1 MMGKKLAPVVVLVTL
16 LTMLGP
22 LTGFALGLG
31 PITMRS
37 ALNQPLLAEIDVHSL
52 QPGDLDKLAIR
63 LAARDDFKRVNVER
77 SAFLTRIKFA
87 ISFRDDG
94 STYVKLTTSRPV
106 TEPYLDFLI
115 EARWPRGRALKE
127 YTVLVDPPVLTA
139 ETPAP
144 VQQATIAPVFA
155 PKAAPK
161 PQSRRLVRKARP
173 APVSKPETGSRRFNQ
188 PKTDLTTP
196 VFKPRGRPVAAN
208 VAPATIPAPQP
219 SRSSDS
225 GSLNYGVVKRNDT
238 LSEIAQAMRTE
249 SEEAASVSLQ
259 QLMLAL
265 LRSNPKAFIRGNVN
279 QLKAG
284 FKLRIDDP
292 SILQELSRSEAV
304 AEVRNQTIAWRN
316 RKAGRLLRQVESSE
330 EVATADRDTGIGSA
344 ATTDKIVEADNEAQL
359 KLVAPGKEG
368 QGTGSGKE
376 SGEVAKLNSEL
387 LLATESL
394 DTNRRETGEL
404 KTRLSDLEE
413 QLSSMQRLI
422 MLKDEEMLALQ
433 NRLKD
438 GKDAPVV
445 KTVKKEDRSA
455 APKRSRTGRDDEGFL
470 SDTLLM
476 GAVALLIIGVIGWL
490 VIRRRKMQSGFEES
504 ILNVGMADQVGA
516 ATFSGTASQPHS
528 QSGVVSDFAMSD
540 MGGIQSDSAEVDPI
554 SEADV
559 YLAYG
564 RHQQAEDIIQ
574 QALGTTP
581 DRLDL
586 HVKLLEVYHAA
597 HNRPAFEDHAQ
608 QFHAKI
614 AGDESNTHWARV
626 AALGAEIAPDHALFG
641 GSVAGI
647 ATDNSPADVGGVTA
661 EEEDLLDFDFDTAG
675 SMDSTDFGADD
686 ALDLDVSGLDF
697 DLEDDELNSET
708 LANIDNVD
716 SDNSIEFD
724 MGTTNIT
731 PPPAASVEQGSELDL
746 SLDSGE
752 MSLDALQLTEENAEL
767 DQLAEIAISGNS
779 PELTLDMESNEQAS
793 DSGDG
798 GFDFDFDVLDT
809 DSVDVA
815 DDGIGDSAAESNVI
829 AFDGES
835 MGDDLD
841 DDIFSEA
848 DEVGTKLDL
857 AKAYV
862 DMGDSDG
869 ARSILDEVMEEGDD
883 DQKYQAE
890 QLLQQMG

>member
-1 MMGKKLAPVVVLVTL
+1 MMGKKLARVVVLMTL
-16 LTMLGP
+16 MAMLGP
-22 LTGFALGLG
+22 VTSFALGLG

-63 LAARDDFKRVNVER
+63 LASHDDFKRVNVER
-77 SAFLTRIKFA
+77 SAFLSRIKFA
-87 ISFRDDG
+87 LSVRDDG
-94 STYVKLTTSRPV
+94 SAYVKLTTTQPV

-115 EARWPRGRALKE
+115 EAKWPRGRALKE

-144 VQQATIAPVFA
+144 VQQATVAPVFA
-155 PKAAPK
+155 PRAAPR
-161 PQSRRLVRKARP
+161 PQSKRPIRKARP
-173 APVSKPETGSRRFNQ
+173 APVTELEPEPSSRRFNQ
-188 PKTDLTTP
+188 PKTKLVTP
-196 VFKPRGRPVAAN
+196 VFKPRGRPVEEDM
-208 VAPATIPAPQP
+208 APATIPAPQP
-219 SRSSDS
+219 SLSSDPD
-225 GSLNYGVVKRNDT
+225 SLNYGVVRRNDT
-238 LSEIAQAMRTE
+238 LSEIAQEMRTE
-249 SEEAASVSLQ
+249 SEQAASVSMQ

-265 LRSNPKAFIRGNVN
+265 LRSNPKAFIRGNIN

-284 FKLRIDDP
+284 VTLRIDDP
-292 SILQELSRSEAV
+292 FVLQELSQSEAV
-304 AEVRNQTIAWRN
+304 AEVRTQTIAWRD

-330 EVATADRDTGIGSA
+330 DVATADRDTDIDSR
-344 ATTDKIVEADNEAQL
+344 ATTDRIAEEDSGAQL

-376 SGEVAKLNSEL
+376 SGELTKLNSEL

-394 DTNRRETGEL
+394 DANRQETGEL

-422 MLKDEEMLALQ
+422 MLKDEEMLVLQ

-438 GKDAPVV
+438 GIDTPAT
-445 KTVKKEDRSA
+445 KTADKEDRSA
-455 APKRSRTGRDDEGFL
+455 PKRPEMGTDDEGFL

-476 GAVALLIIGVIGWL
+476 GIAALLVVGVIGWL

-504 ILNVGMADQVGA
+504 ILNVGMADQVGM

-528 QSGVVSDFAMSD
+528 QSGTSDFAMSD
-540 MGGIQSDSAEVDPI
+540 MSGIESDSAEVDPI

-597 HNRPAFEDHAQ
+597 HNRPAFEEHAQ
-608 QFHAKI
+608 QFHTKI
-614 AGDESNTHWARV
+614 GGDESNTHWARV
-626 AALGAEIAPDHALFG
+626 AELGAEIAPDHVLFG
-641 GSVAGI
+641 GGGVADI
-647 ATDNSPADVGGVTA
+647 ASNDTSDGAAGVTA

-675 SMDSTDFGADD
+675 SMDTTDLSGDD

-697 DLEDDELNSET
+697 DLEDELNSET
-708 LANIDNVD
+708 LANIDNID

-724 MGTTNIT
+724 MGTTNIKS
-731 PPPAASVEQGSELDL
+731 PPAASTAKGSELDL

-752 MSLDALQLTEENAEL
+752 KSLDTPQVTEENAGS
-767 DQLAEIAISGNS
+767 DQLAKTAVSANS
-779 PELTLDMESNEQAS
+779 PELTLDMGDDEQAS
-793 DSGDG
+793 DSGDE

-809 DSVDVA
+809 DSADVV
-815 DDGIGDSAAESNVI
+815 DDGIGGDSNVI

-883 DQKYQAE
+883 DQKHQAE
-890 QLLQQMG
+890 ELLQQMG